1 MDWDLPGRASTY
13 AADID
18 GIFYLVAVITTVVF
32 VIVEV
37 ALVYFLWKYRGRPG
51 RKAHYTH
58 GNTRAEVIWT
68 AIPAVIVIAIALIS
82 ARVWSQVK
90 NPDYFPTDGVPV
102 HVAAKQFEWNFTYP
116 GPDGRLGTDDDFT
129 RRNAL
134 HVPVDRP
141 VLLTLTAQDVIHS
154 FFIPEFRI
162 KQDAVPGHE
171 IPVWFEATQTG
182 EYELGCAE
190 LCGLGHYRMRA
201 SVTVH
206 SQPDYERWMA
216 SGGAD
221 EPAASA
227 PAADAA
233 DAAGVD

>member
-18 GIFYLVAVITTVVF
+18 GIFYLIAAITIVIF

-37 ALVYFLWKYRGRPG
+37 ALVYFLWKYRGRGG
-51 RKAHYTH
+51 RKAYYTH

-68 AIPAVIVIAIALIS
+68 AIPAFIVIALAFIS
-82 ARVWSQVK
+82 SRVWSQVK
-90 NPDYFPTDGVPV
+90 NPDLFPKDGVPLRV
-102 HVAAKQFEWNFTYP
+102 EAKQFEWNITYP
-116 GPDGRLGTDDDFT
+116 GPDGQLGTADDFT

-134 HVPVDRP
+134 HVPVNRP
-141 VLLTLTAQDVIHS
+141 VLLTLHAQDVIHS

-171 IPVWFEATQTG
+171 IPVWFEATATG
-182 EYELGCAE
+182 DYELGCAE

-206 SQPDYERWMA
+206 SPEEYERWMA
-216 SGGAD
+216 TGGAA
-221 EPAASA
+221 EPAAAESE
-227 PAADAA
+227 AATGSD
-233 DAAGVD
+233 